1 MIANNTVLVNMDIA
15 PLDGVDVSNEEVVIT
30 TPFDTSKIRVE
41 TKNTQMDSL
50 IKRIKNKEIDLVP
63 GFQRRAGI
71 WSDKAQS
78 LLIEAMLIK
87 IPLPA
92 FYMDA
97 TDDGRWLIV
106 DGLQRLT
113 TIRRFVIS
121 EELALCGLEFL
132 TDYEGKK
139 FSELP
144 RSFQRRIEE
153 TDIVVYQ
160 IQPGTP
166 DDVKFDIFR
175 RINTGG
181 EPLSAQE
188 IRHALNQGD
197 VTQWLERLAN
207 SDAFKDATDRGV
219 SPKRMDDREC
229 VLRFLAFSLSPPT
242 SYKEN
247 NFDLFLNSAMQ
258 RANKLDSKVL
268 QEYENL
274 FYKAMNTAQQIFC
287 GDAFRK
293 RYKEIDSR
301 YPINKALFEAWSVT
315 LGKLDANECSS
326 LIRDRAVVKTKFLS
340 LMNDDKEFEAAISQG
355 TGSVKRVRYRFAQIE
370 NIIKECLV

>member
-78 LLIEAMLIK
+78 LLIESMLIK

>member
-50 IKRIKNKEIDLVP
+50 IKRIKNKEIDLAP

-71 WSDKAQS
+71 WSDGAQS
-78 LLIEAMLIK
+78 RLIESMLIK

-293 RYKEIDSR
+293 RYKEIDPR

-326 LIRDRAVVKTKFLS
+326 LIRDRAVVKTKFTQ
-340 LMNDDKEFEAAISQG
+340 LMRDDKEFEVAISQG

>member
-50 IKRIKNKEIDLVP
+50 IKRIKNKEIDLAP

-78 LLIEAMLIK
+78 LLIESMLIK

-97 TDDGRWLIV
+97 TDDGCWLIV

-293 RYKEIDSR
+293 RYNEMDSR
-301 YPINKALFEAWSVT
+301 YPINKALFEAWSVA
-315 LGKLDANECSS
+315 LGKLDANEYSS

>member
-1 MIANNTVLVNMDIA
+1 MIFLPSMFNGI
-15 PLDGVDVSNEEVVIT
+15 GQSIT
-30 TPFDTSKIRVE
+30 
-41 TKNTQMDSL
+41 
-50 IKRIKNKEIDLVP
+50 
-63 GFQRRAGI
+63 
-71 WSDKAQS
+71 
-78 LLIEAMLIK
+78 
-87 IPLPA
+87 
-92 FYMDA
+92 
-97 TDDGRWLIV
+97 
-106 DGLQRLT
+106 
-113 TIRRFVIS
+113 
-121 EELALCGLEFL
+121 
-132 TDYEGKK
+132 KK

-188 IRHALNQGD
+188 IRHALNQGQ

-207 SDAFKDATDRGV
+207 SAAFTAATEGGI

-229 VLRFLAFSLSPPT
+229 VLRFLAFSLSPPN
-242 SYKEN
+242 SYEAN

-258 RANKLDSKVL
+258 RANKLDLRVL
-268 QEYENL
+268 LEYENL

-287 GDAFRK
+287 NDAFRK
-293 RYKEIDSR
+293 RYKERESR

-315 LGKLDANECSS
+315 LGKLDNDECSRLVRQS
-326 LIRDRAVVKTKFLS
+326 EALKTKFLT

-355 TGSVKRVRYRFAQIE
+355 TGSVKRVRYRFAQIKR
-370 NIIKECLV
+370 IIEECLV

>member
-1 MIANNTVLVNMDIA
+1 MKGKSLANYLVVFSVVLN
-15 PLDGVDVSNEEVVIT
+15 
-30 TPFDTSKIRVE
+30 
-41 TKNTQMDSL
+41 
-50 IKRIKNKEIDLVP
+50 
-63 GFQRRAGI
+63 
-71 WSDKAQS
+71 
-78 LLIEAMLIK
+78 
-87 IPLPA
+87 
-92 FYMDA
+92 
-97 TDDGRWLIV
+97 
-106 DGLQRLT
+106 
-113 TIRRFVIS
+113 
-121 EELALCGLEFL
+121 
-132 TDYEGKK
+132 
-139 FSELP
+139 
-144 RSFQRRIEE
+144 E

-207 SDAFKDATDRGV
+207 SDAFKDATERGV

-293 RYKEIDSR
+293 RYNEMDSR
-301 YPINKALFEAWSVT
+301 YPINKALFEAWSVA
-315 LGKLDANECSS
+315 LGKLDANEYSS

-370 NIIKECLV
+370 NIIK

>member
-50 IKRIKNKEIDLVP
+50 IKRIKNKEIDLAP

-78 LLIEAMLIK
+78 LLIESMLIK

-97 TDDGRWLIV
+97 TDDGCWLIV

-144 RSFQRRIEE
+144 RSFQRRIE
-153 TDIVVYQ
+153 
-160 IQPGTP
+160 
-166 DDVKFDIFR
+166 
-175 RINTGG
+175 
-181 EPLSAQE
+181 
-188 IRHALNQGD
+188 
-197 VTQWLERLAN
+197 
-207 SDAFKDATDRGV
+207 
-219 SPKRMDDREC
+219 
-229 VLRFLAFSLSPPT
+229 
-242 SYKEN
+242 
-247 NFDLFLNSAMQ
+247 
-258 RANKLDSKVL
+258 
-268 QEYENL
+268 
-274 FYKAMNTAQQIFC
+274 
-287 GDAFRK
+287 
-293 RYKEIDSR
+293 
-301 YPINKALFEAWSVT
+301 
-315 LGKLDANECSS
+315 
-326 LIRDRAVVKTKFLS
+326 
-340 LMNDDKEFEAAISQG
+340 
-355 TGSVKRVRYRFAQIE
+355 
-370 NIIKECLV
+370 